1 MDVSGNPTGPSDR
14 FGATR
19 IPDAISADL
28 IFDESD
34 SGGASLAE
42 TNRLAQA
49 VEAAQRGEAHGW
61 NALFE
66 RFYPDVHAYA
76 LARLGDLAAA
86 EDVTQE
92 VFVAAVT
99 SIKTLRDRREP
110 AVQAWFLHICRHK
123 VVDHIR
129 RGSRQRGLALDAGPP
144 GADPG
149 AIAEMNMEADRV
161 RTAMVHLTE
170 DQRDVLIRRFV
181 LDQSLEDVASTTKRT
196 VGAVKSIQH
205 RALESLRRALSPKRA
220 A

>member
-1 MDVSGNPTGPSDR
+1 VSRHRAAPTR
-14 FGATR
+14 CLYAATR
-19 IPDAISADL
+19 IPEAITADL

-42 TNRLAQA
+42 TNRLTQA

-61 NALFE
+61 SALFE
-66 RFYPDVHAYA
+66 RFYPGVHAYA
-76 LARLGDLAAA
+76 LARLGDVTAA
-86 EDVTQE
+86 EDVAQE

-99 SIKTLRDRREP
+99 SIGTLRERREP

-123 VVDHIR
+123 VADHIR

-149 AIAEMNMEADRV
+149 AIAEINMEADRV
-161 RTAMVHLTE
+161 RTAMDHLTE

-181 LDQSLEDVASTTKRT
+181 LDQSLEHVASTTKRT
-196 VGAVKSIQH
+196 VGAVKSMQH

>member
-1 MDVSGNPTGPSDR
+1 M
-14 FGATR
+14 
-19 IPDAISADL
+19 
-28 IFDESD
+28 IFDESNWGGSDLAD
-34 SGGASLAE
+34 S
-42 TNRLAQA
+42 TRLTQA
-49 VEAAQRGEAHGW
+49 IEAAQRGEAHGW
-61 NALFE
+61 SALFE

-76 LARLGDLAAA
+76 LARLGDVTAA
-86 EDVTQE
+86 EDVTQD

-110 AVQAWFLHICRHK
+110 AVQAWFLHICRYK

-129 RGSRQRGLALDAGPP
+129 RGTRQHGLALDARPP

-149 AIAEMNMEADRV
+149 AIAEVNMEADRV
-161 RTAMVHLTE
+161 RAAMGHLTE

-196 VGAVKSIQH
+196 VGAVKSLQH
-205 RALESLRRALSPKRA
+205 RALEAVRRALSPKRA

>member
-1 MDVSGNPTGPSDR
+1 MAT
-14 FGATR
+14 TR
-19 IPDAISADL
+19 IPEAPAADL
-28 IFDESD
+28 RCDESD

-42 TNRLAQA
+42 TTRLTQA
-49 VEAAQRGEAHGW
+49 VEAAQRGEANGW
-61 NALFE
+61 TALFE

-76 LARLGDLAAA
+76 LARLGDLAAS

-110 AVQAWFLHICRHK
+110 AVQAWFLHICRYK
-123 VVDHIR
+123 VADHIR
-129 RGSRQRGLALDAGPP
+129 RASRQRGLVLDARPP

-161 RTAMVHLTE
+161 RSAMVHLTE
-170 DQRDVLIRRFV
+170 DQRDLLIRRFV

-196 VGAVKSIQH
+196 VGAVKSMQH
-205 RALESLRRALSPKRA
+205 RALDLLRRALSPKRA